1 VSSKVGFFGGNF
13 DPFHYGHLNSIL
25 QVAEQLDL
33 DQVRVVPAS
42 ISPLRIQTQSS
53 TPEQRLEMLKRG
65 VADHSEL
72 IEIDTREIERGGL
85 SYTIDTIESFL
96 KEQPS
101 NEVTLIIGMDQ
112 FWKFDQWKSFDK
124 ILTLVDLAV
133 TTRPGMEL
141 PYSLEEWPLGVRNLV
156 SDYDTKQAMLKSGK
170 TIHFV
175 QLDDVEASGTEIRRK
190 IRINQDVQ
198 TLVAPPVEDYI
209 RTNKLYETVQ
219 NSIGDFEKFAA
230 YCEKIITEKG
240 GVNVK
245 TFDLRDRSAPSEFTV
260 IASGTSTRHATAL
273 AEHVMKEVKKDYG
286 VWPENIEGQ
295 GEGRWIVTDYGALII
310 HTFYDFVRQE
320 YRLEDL
326 WTRRSK

>member
-1 VSSKVGFFGGNF
+1 MKKTGFFGGNF
-13 DPFHYGHLNSIL
+13 DPFHYGHLNSII

-53 TPEQRLEMLKRG
+53 TPEQRLAMLKRG
-65 VADHSEL
+65 VEGHKDL
-72 IEIDTREIERGGL
+72 IEIDTREIDRGGV
-85 SYTIDTIESFL
+85 SYTIDTVQSYL
-96 KEQPS
+96 KENPDA
-101 NEVTLIIGMDQ
+101 NVTLIIGMDQ

-124 ILTLVDLAV
+124 LLGLVDLAV

-141 PYSLEEWPLGVRNLV
+141 PYSLEEWPLGLRNMV
-156 SDYDTKQAMLKSGK
+156 GDSDAKQAMLKTGK

-175 QLDDVEASGTEIRRK
+175 QLNDVEASGTEIRRK

-198 TLVAPPVEDYI
+198 TLVAAPVEEYI
-209 RTNKLYETVQ
+209 RTHKLYETVQ

-230 YCEKIITEKG
+230 YCEKTIADKG

-245 TFDLRDRSAPSEFTV
+245 VFDLRDRNAPSEFTV

-273 AEHVMKEVKKDYG
+273 AEHLMKEVKKDYG
-286 VWPENIEGQ
+286 VWPEHIEGTS
-295 GEGRWIVTDYGALII
+295 EGRWIVTDYGSLIV

-320 YRLEDL
+320 YRLEEL
-326 WTRRSK
+326 WTRRPK